1 MMDVVSSHLG
11 RPDKGL
17 SAGGESSPFA
27 AAGNHLTNR
36 SKTMIITMYRKSRRE
51 KMIDKIETCAV
62 WFLAGMAFMFC
73 VMAWIMR
80 G

>member
-1 MMDVVSSHLG
+1 
-11 RPDKGL
+11 
-17 SAGGESSPFA
+17 
-27 AAGNHLTNR
+27 
-36 SKTMIITMYRKSRRE
+36 MIITMYRKSRRE